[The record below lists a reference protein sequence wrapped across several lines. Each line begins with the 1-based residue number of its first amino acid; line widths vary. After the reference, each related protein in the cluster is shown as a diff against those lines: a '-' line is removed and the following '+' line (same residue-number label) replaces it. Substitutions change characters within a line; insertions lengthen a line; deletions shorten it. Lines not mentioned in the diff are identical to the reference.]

1 MSTPDDR
8 AALERARRDLAAAR
22 SDAARRALAAA
33 RAEAALADAKRVFGS
48 DDDRTFEAI
57 RARDEAKKRLDGA
70 RGLIRNAESTLTG
83 AINEF
88 IRDVPEQ
95 DFSRLDASLPIVML
109 PVRLETRFQRGRQM
123 AELLIRVYPDEIV
136 ADPHEPALTEVER
149 ALGEAYWRGVWSVP
163 ERRLDEWR
171 KLLAGNPPTRAA
183 WIVHATTPTNVDT
196 TPPPEAPEFPE
207 PELKAEQ
214 WTRAVEARVLPDRW
228 IALGYRGGT
237 EVARAVSSAILE
249 PLVLSLGPDLDEATA
264 IDISGDGLTLDPALV
279 WTVDFARAEAAG
291 MAIRMPLT
299 QDLAATGLDQLFVV
313 GVKSSLGPE
322 ESAERFAELLD
333 AHHYS
338 RGLAFVPQGTPTN
351 NTRAAAAGFP
361 PRDADGTKSFAT
373 ELGLPLAMP
382 ESDGARVAQAFG
394 VPAAVFDH
402 IEGANRDEQSAAGAM
417 ADALWPATWGYFLEQ
432 LLDIDEDDANF
443 DSFRSYFAD
452 HVRARGHFPAFRVGG
467 TPYGLLVASSLERWQ
482 QRGDRRSFESRLPAE
497 LKRLLPIWAS
507 QLHRV
512 PRTGESTDPDG
523 DLVKVLEMDA
533 STREVRVRRVLG
545 PDASFNLLALLAID
559 WTNWGSERVR
569 LALEVARLLGRNEVA
584 SRLFAVS
591 YDNLSFPF
599 SGGFV
604 IDRLQ
609 DGHEPLSETA
619 GLDPNYIEWLRKA
632 SLEDLRNNN
641 FPGSS
646 PPRALLYLLLRH
658 ALLRQIGD
666 AGDRLL
672 VVAQLFPKSAKRE
685 AELVGMQVTGVAAE
699 GVAARQPVPSTVWER
714 LERPIPNVTGRLPL
728 SRWLLEV
735 EGQPGTQSIEA
746 YRANLETLED
756 LSTAELERL
765 LTETLDVCSHR
776 LDPWIT
782 SLYAERLR
790 EMREAR
796 PTGAHI
802 GAYGWVEDLRPDP
815 GGRRTRLPAE
825 RMRELTAVAPSLGAF
840 AALETQVSTG
850 GHIHAPSMT
859 HAAAAAIL
867 RSGFL
872 SRHGENQD
880 RYAVNLSSARVRAA
894 RFLLDAVRNGQPL
907 GAVLGYQFERGLHEG
922 HRPLELDK
930 YIEPFRALFPLV
942 ANKLTPAEP
951 GEATETV
958 AARNVV
964 DGLALHAAWRKNE
977 IPFGSQ
983 GLPPVSGA
991 DRSATE
997 AELLL
1002 LDRAIDSLADLL
1014 TAESVFQIVRGSAVT
1029 ASATLDSLARGVRPP
1044 DPEIARSP
1052 RGGSTLLHKLALV
1065 IGGDAMQPAGWG
1077 AVAHTARSRAEPF
1090 LDGWLGTL
1098 LGDPAA
1104 IRCRVT
1110 YSDAVDPAVT
1120 HEREVALSELG
1131 LRPVD
1136 VLAAVTASESTPQ
1149 TTGAVPATAQVSELD
1164 ARIAFHVLGEP
1175 DAAVDADIE
1184 IRYAPFDPALRS
1196 FPEVAE
1202 VLHAAGAL
1210 LSSARPLEPRDLL
1223 APDRGGDEAT
1233 ADTLPAEVTNRA
1245 NQAFVQLDAAIVAL
1259 DTALAPLDIEPRPPA
1274 PNLTPLRNALLQ
1286 AAAFG
1291 TPAAIP
1297 QNRKGNRADQ
1307 LETLLMQAK
1316 SVRAELDRRR
1326 NEAIAATTPGA
1337 KITAIFG
1344 AAFKF
1349 LPRFIPAAGELDQ
1362 ALNVGPTPPPAPAA
1376 VRRWLHGAAQVRPP
1390 TRRLRHLTMLARA
1403 LGVTVPDPHIVQ
1415 LPHAAVPWAAET
1427 FGDDANR
1434 PLSGSVSLALLR
1446 AVAPDADDPWVG
1458 LVIDDWTE
1466 LIPNRV
1472 ESTAVA
1478 FHYDDPGAE
1487 APQTV
1492 LVAVP
1497 PGNEQTWSL
1506 DTVMAILRETLE
1518 LAKVRTVDGE
1528 LLEQLAQVLPAT
1540 YLAANPRNDT
1550 ISTIFTTHVM
1560 ADAVIR
1566 ST

>member
-1 MSTPDDR
+1 
-8 AALERARRDLAAAR
+8 
-22 SDAARRALAAA
+22 
-33 RAEAALADAKRVFGS
+33 
-48 DDDRTFEAI
+48 
-57 RARDEAKKRLDGA
+57 
-70 RGLIRNAESTLTG
+70 
-83 AINEF
+83 
-88 IRDVPEQ
+88 
-95 DFSRLDASLPIVML
+95 
-109 PVRLETRFQRGRQM
+109 
-123 AELLIRVYPDEIV
+123 
-136 ADPHEPALTEVER
+136 
-149 ALGEAYWRGVWSVP
+149 
-163 ERRLDEWR
+163 
-171 KLLAGNPPTRAA
+171 
-183 WIVHATTPTNVDT
+183 
-196 TPPPEAPEFPE
+196 
-207 PELKAEQ
+207 
-214 WTRAVEARVLPDRW
+214 
-228 IALGYRGGT
+228 
-237 EVARAVSSAILE
+237 
-249 PLVLSLGPDLDEATA
+249 
-264 IDISGDGLTLDPALV
+264 
-279 WTVDFARAEAAG
+279 
-291 MAIRMPLT
+291 
-299 QDLAATGLDQLFVV
+299 
-313 GVKSSLGPE
+313 
-322 ESAERFAELLD
+322 
-333 AHHYS
+333 
-338 RGLAFVPQGTPTN
+338 
-351 NTRAAAAGFP
+351 
-361 PRDADGTKSFAT
+361 
-373 ELGLPLAMP
+373 
-382 ESDGARVAQAFG
+382 
-394 VPAAVFDH
+394 
-402 IEGANRDEQSAAGAM
+402 
-417 ADALWPATWGYFLEQ
+417 
-432 LLDIDEDDANF
+432 LLDIDEDDAGF
-443 DSFRSYFAD
+443 DSFRSYFAN
-452 HVRARGHFPAFRVGG
+452 HVRARGHFPAFSVGS

-482 QRGDRRSFESRLPAE
+482 QRGDRRAFESRLPDE

-512 PRTGESTDPDG
+512 PRTGASTDPDG

-545 PDASFNLLALLAID
+545 PDASFNLFALLAID
-559 WTNWGSERVR
+559 WTNWGNERVR
-569 LALEVARLLGRNEVA
+569 LALEVARLLGRNDVA
-584 SRLFAVS
+584 SRLFTVS

-604 IDRLQ
+604 IDKLP
-609 DGHEPLSETA
+609 DGREPLSETA
-619 GLDPNYIEWLRKA
+619 GLAPNYIEWLRTA
-632 SLEDLRNNN
+632 SLEDLRSNN
-641 FPGSS
+641 FPGGS
-646 PPRALLYLLLRH
+646 PPRALLYMLLRH

-672 VVAQLFPKSAKRE
+672 VVAQLVPKSARRE
-685 AELVGMQVTGVAAE
+685 AELVGMQVTDGTAERVA
-699 GVAARQPVPSTVWER
+699 VRRSIPSTVWER
-714 LERPIPNVTGRLPL
+714 LEQPIPAVTGRLPL

-735 EGQPGTQSIEA
+735 EGQPGTKSIEA
-746 YRANLETLED
+746 YRTNLDTLKD

-790 EMREAR
+790 EMRETR

-815 GGRRTRLPAE
+815 GGRRIPLPAE
-825 RMRELTAVAPSLGAF
+825 RMRALTAVAPSLLSSSP
-840 AALETQVSTG
+840 LETQVSTG

-867 RSGFL
+867 RSGFI
-872 SRHGENQD
+872 SRHGESQD

-930 YIEPFRALFPLV
+930 YIEPFRTLFPLV

-951 GEATETV
+951 SEATETV

-964 DGLALHAAWRKNE
+964 DGLALHAAWRKNG
-977 IPFGSQ
+977 IPFGTG
-983 GLPPVSGA
+983 GLPPSSGP
-991 DRSATE
+991 DRNATE

-1014 TAESVFQIVRGSAVT
+1014 AAESVFQIVRGSAVT

-1077 AVAHTARSRAEPF
+1077 AVGHTARSRAEPF

-1104 IRCRVT
+1104 IRCRVS
-1110 YSDAVDPAVT
+1110 YSDIADPGVI
-1120 HEREVALSELG
+1120 HEREVRLSELG
-1131 LRPVD
+1131 LRPND

-1149 TTGAVPATAQVSELD
+1149 TAGAVPATAQVSEMD
-1164 ARIAFHVLGEP
+1164 ARIAFFVLGQP
-1175 DAAVDADIE
+1175 DAAEDADIE
-1184 IRYAPFDPALRS
+1184 IRYAPFDRGLRS
-1196 FPEVAE
+1196 FPEIAE
-1202 VLHAAGAL
+1202 MLHAVGAL
-1210 LSSARPLEPRDLL
+1210 LGSARALEPRDLL
-1223 APDRGGDEAT
+1223 APDRGADAEA
-1233 ADTLPAEVTNRA
+1233 ADTLPAETTNRE
-1245 NQAFVQLDAAIVAL
+1245 NQAFAELDAAIVAI
-1259 DTALAPLDIEPRPPA
+1259 DTALAPIDVEPRPPA
-1274 PNLTPLRNALLQ
+1274 PNLTPLRSALLQ
-1286 AAAFG
+1286 AASFG
-1291 TPAAIP
+1291 APAAIP
-1297 QNRKGNRADQ
+1297 QSRKGNRADQ
-1307 LETLLMQAK
+1307 LEALLVQAK
-1316 SVRAELDRRR
+1316 SGRAELNRRR
-1326 NEAIAATTPGA
+1326 TDASAATTPGA
-1337 KITAIFG
+1337 KIAAIFG

-1349 LPRFIPAAGELDQ
+1349 LPRFVPAAGELDQ
-1362 ALNVGPTPPPAPAA
+1362 ALNVGPTPPPTPASI
-1376 VRRWLHGAAQVRPP
+1376 RRWLHGAAQVRPP
-1390 TRRLRHLTMLARA
+1390 TRRLRHVTMLARA
-1403 LGVTVPDPHIVQ
+1403 LGVTMPDPHIVQ

-1434 PLSGSVSLALLR
+1434 PISGILSLALLR
-1446 AVAPDADDPWVG
+1446 AVSPDTDDPWVG

-1492 LVAVP
+1492 LLAVP

-1528 LLEQLAQVLPAT
+1528 LLEQLGQVLPAT

-1550 ISTIFTTHVM
+1550 ISTIFATHVM
-1560 ADAVIR
+1560 TDAVIR

>member
-1 MSTPDDR
+1 MSTPDDI

-22 SDAARRALAAA
+22 GDADRRALAAVQ
-33 RAEAALADAKRVFGS
+33 AEAELADARRVFGS
-48 DDDRTFEAI
+48 VDDRTVEAI
-57 RARDEAKKRLDGA
+57 RAHDEAQKRLEAA
-70 RGLIRNAESTLTG
+70 RGQIRNAETTLTR
-83 AINEF
+83 AITEF
-88 IRDVPEQ
+88 IRDIPEQ

-109 PVRLETRFQRGRQM
+109 PVRLETRFQRGGRTPQ
-123 AELLIRVYPDEIV
+123 LLIRIYPDEIV
-136 ADPHEPALTEVER
+136 ADPHEPALTAVER
-149 ALGEAYWRGVWSVP
+149 ALGEAYWRAVWSAP
-163 ERRLDEWR
+163 ERGLGEWR
-171 KLLAGNPPTRAA
+171 KLLAGSPPTRAA
-183 WIVHATTPTNVDT
+183 WIVRATTPTNVDT
-196 TPPPEAPEFPE
+196 TPRPEAPEFPMA
-207 PELKAEQ
+207 ELKAEQ

-228 IALGYRGGT
+228 IAMGFRGGA
-237 EVARAVSSAILE
+237 EVARAVSSAVVE
-249 PLVLSLGPDLDEATA
+249 PLVLSLGPDLDESTA

-279 WTVDFARAEAAG
+279 WTIDFARAESVG
-291 MAIRMPLT
+291 MGIRMPLN
-299 QDLAATGLDQLFVV
+299 QDLAASGLDQLLVI

-373 ELGLPLAMP
+373 ELGLPLATP
-382 ESDGARVAQAFG
+382 ESDGARVARALG

-402 IEGANRDEQSAAGAM
+402 IEGADRDEQTAAGAM

-482 QRGDRRSFESRLPAE
+482 QRGDRRAFESRLPIE

-512 PRTGESTDPDG
+512 PRTGASTDPDG
-523 DLVKVLEMDA
+523 DLVRVLEMDA

-545 PDASFNLLALLAID
+545 PDASFNLFVLLAID
-559 WTNWGSERVR
+559 WTNWGNARAR

-591 YDNLSFPF
+591 YDNLSFAF

-604 IDRLQ
+604 IDRLP
-609 DGHEPLSETA
+609 DGREPLSETA
-619 GLDPNYIEWLRKA
+619 RLAPNYIEWLRTA

-641 FPGSS
+641 FPGDS

-672 VVAQLFPKSAKRE
+672 VVAQLFPKSAIRE
-685 AELVGMQVTGVAAE
+685 AELVGMQVTDVAAE
-699 GVAARQPVPSTVWER
+699 RVVAQPIASTVWER
-714 LERPIPNVTGRLPL
+714 LERPIPDVTGRLPL

-735 EGQPGTQSIEA
+735 EGQPGTRSIEE
-746 YRANLETLED
+746 YRGNLATLED

-815 GGRRTRLPAE
+815 GGRRTPLPAE
-825 RMRELTAVAPSLGAF
+825 RLRALATVAPSLEAF
-840 AALETQVSTG
+840 QTLETQVSSG

-977 IPFGSQ
+977 IPFSTA
-983 GLPPVSGA
+983 GLPPASGP
-991 DRSATE
+991 DRNATE
-997 AELLL
+997 AELVL

-1052 RGGSTLLHKLALV
+1052 RGGSTLLHRLALV
-1065 IGGDAMQPAGWG
+1065 IGGDAMQPTGWG

-1098 LGDPAA
+1098 LGDPDA
-1104 IRCRVT
+1104 IRCRVS
-1110 YSDAVDPAVT
+1110 YSDAVDPGVV

-1136 VLAAVTASESTPQ
+1136 ALAVVTASESTPQ
-1149 TTGAVPATAQVSELD
+1149 TAGALPATAQVSELD
-1164 ARIAFHVLGEP
+1164 ARIAFLVLGEP
-1175 DAAVDADIE
+1175 DAAEDADIE
-1184 IRYAPFDPALRS
+1184 IRYAPFDPTLRS

-1202 VLHAAGAL
+1202 VLHAAGQL
-1210 LSSARPLEPRDLL
+1210 LGSARPLEPRDLL
-1223 APDRGGDEAT
+1223 APDRSEDAAT
-1233 ADTLPAEVTNRA
+1233 ADTLTVETTNRA
-1245 NQAFVQLDAAIVAL
+1245 DQALADLDTAIAAL
-1259 DTALAPLDIEPRPPA
+1259 DTALAPLDVEPRPPA

-1291 TPAAIP
+1291 SAAAIP
-1297 QNRKGNRADQ
+1297 QSRKGNRAHQ
-1307 LETLLMQAK
+1307 LETLLVQAK

-1326 NEAIAATTPGA
+1326 NEASVALTPSA

-1349 LPRFIPAAGELDQ
+1349 LPRFIPAPGELDQ
-1362 ALNVGPTPPPAPAA
+1362 ALNVGPTPPPAPAG

-1403 LGVTVPDPHIVQ
+1403 LGVTMPDPHIVQ

-1427 FGDDANR
+1427 FGDEANR
-1434 PLSGSVSLALLR
+1434 PPSGIVSLALLR
-1446 AVAPDADDPWVG
+1446 AAAPDTNDPWVG

-1492 LVAVP
+1492 LLAVP

-1506 DTVMAILRETLE
+1506 DTVIAILRETLE
-1518 LAKVRTVDGE
+1518 LARVRTVDGE

-1550 ISTIFTTHVM
+1550 ISTIFATQVM
-1560 ADAVIR
+1560 TDAVIR